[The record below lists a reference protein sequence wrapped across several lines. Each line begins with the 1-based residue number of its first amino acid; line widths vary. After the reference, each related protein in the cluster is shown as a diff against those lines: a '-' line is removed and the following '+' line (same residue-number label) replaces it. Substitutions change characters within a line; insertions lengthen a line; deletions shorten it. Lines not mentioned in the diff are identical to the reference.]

1 MRTNIQKT
9 KNISK
14 NSTTTTNMLT
24 KLTHSRAVYMTS
36 FFVKVTQVTQVAP
49 KSSQVTR
56 TSYNHFIVIICTLSS
71 IDC

>member
-1 MRTNIQKT
+1 
-9 KNISK
+9 
-14 NSTTTTNMLT
+14 MLT